1 MVSEPATGHKL
12 MKFLLLPENL
22 HIISRFTLEEISHIV
37 DLPCNVQFFNLLSVI
52 DHYYTEKRTL
62 QSFSFSDY
70 PYSYIQQLY
79 YMRQVDDLDKDSMF
93 N

>member
-1 MVSEPATGHKL
+1 VSEPATGHKL

-37 DLPCNVQFFNLLSVI
+37 DLRCNVQFFNLLSVI